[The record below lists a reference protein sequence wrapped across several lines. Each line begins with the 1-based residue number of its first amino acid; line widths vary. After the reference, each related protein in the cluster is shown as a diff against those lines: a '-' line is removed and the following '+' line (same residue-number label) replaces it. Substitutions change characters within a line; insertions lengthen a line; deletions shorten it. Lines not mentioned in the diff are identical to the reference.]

1 MVYMGA
7 LDAFSKAF
15 SLVAE
20 NKRAYLL
27 VLVALLLLSVLSF
40 SQFTHS
46 NEAIVREK
54 AYSNVLFE
62 EYGTTSASPDALI
75 HELEA
80 SLLELF
86 ITVIVLSLVEYSVVK
101 AYFLSLEDEDYSL
114 LELLTEAVPRIP
126 AVILVN
132 ILAYITALLVAAIPL
147 VLLLVGAATL
157 NLPIAFF
164 GLLLF
169 FAILP
174 VILTFFVLVVPAY
187 VESEGIGAFVEAFG
201 LTFKNLLSSFGYGVL
216 SFILAF
222 GLALLM
228 APLLIPFMLS
238 NANPLVI
245 AVVEAPF
252 KALFVCFLWVGGVLL
267 YRDFKGIKG
276 RKEEFL
282 Y

>member
-1 MVYMGA
+1 MGA

-20 NKRAYLL
+20 NKRAYLI
-27 VLVALLLLSVLSF
+27 VLVAFLLLSVLSF

-46 NEAIVREK
+46 NKAIVREK
-54 AYSNVLFE
+54 AYPNVLFE
-62 EYGTTSASPDALI
+62 EYGTTSASPDSMI

-86 ITVIVLSLVEYSVVK
+86 ITVVVLSLVEYSVIKV
-101 AYFLSLEDEDYSL
+101 YFLSLEDEDYSL
-114 LELLTEAVPRIP
+114 LELLLEAVPRIP

-132 ILAYITALLVAAIPL
+132 ILAYITALLVEAIPL

-157 NLPIAFF
+157 NSPIAFF

-174 VILTFFVLVVPAY
+174 VILTFFALVIPAY
-187 VESEGIGAFVEAFG
+187 VESESIGAFVEAFG
-201 LTFKNLLSSFGYGVL
+201 LTFKNLPSSFGYGVL

-245 AVVEAPF
+245 AVVEAPL
-252 KALFVCFLWVGGVLL
+252 KALFVCLLWAGGVLL